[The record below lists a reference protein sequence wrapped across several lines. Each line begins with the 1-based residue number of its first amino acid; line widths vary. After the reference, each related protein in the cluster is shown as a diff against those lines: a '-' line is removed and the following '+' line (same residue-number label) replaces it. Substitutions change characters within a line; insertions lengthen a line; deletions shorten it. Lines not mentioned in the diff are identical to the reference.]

1 MPGRASI
8 RIRKIAPMNF
18 KQGERDAFIE
28 RFDAGADIVKRLD
41 IYADLLLKWQKS
53 INLVGPTTLTSVWM
67 RHFWDSAQLVPLA
80 MGRKT
85 WLDLGSGAG
94 FPGLVAAIFLSEQAG
109 ASVQLI
115 ESDQRKCAFLR
126 EVSRE
131 TGAAAVVHNAR
142 CEDVLRAI
150 KADVIV
156 SRAMAPMP
164 DLMDLVKDDVENG
177 STGLFLKGRDIA
189 SELTRTPSN
198 SNFLLE
204 LFPSKVDPAGSIV
217 RLRANGREDFGGFD
231 ARSRVG

>member
-131 TGAAAVVHNAR
+131 TGIGAKIHNCRIEAATISQNPPI
-142 CEDVLRAI
+142 E
-150 KADVIV
+150 IV
-156 SRAMAPMP
+156 SARALTSMKNLFGYTQEYIDSGAI
-164 DLMDLVKDDVENG
+164 
-177 STGLFLKGRDIA
+177 GLFPKGQDVA
-189 SELTRTPSN
+189 SELTQAAIPSN
-198 SNFLLE
+198 ISVE
-204 LFPSKVDPAGSIV
+204 LASSETDVSGRIVILRRKISGLSEAAG
-217 RLRANGREDFGGFD
+217 
-231 ARSRVG
+231 